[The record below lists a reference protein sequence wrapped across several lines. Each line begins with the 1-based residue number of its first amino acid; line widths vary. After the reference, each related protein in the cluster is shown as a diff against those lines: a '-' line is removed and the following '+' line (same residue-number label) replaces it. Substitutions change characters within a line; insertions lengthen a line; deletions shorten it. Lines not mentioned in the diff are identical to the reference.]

1 MWFFSVPFFCL
12 IIFYCV
18 LDSVQMIAEF
28 QRMPFVRVFLSWVEQ
43 IGWGAEAVEAQAG
56 PAAPLQSQRHCWLV
70 PLILGWFFWPFNWE
84 FKKTVE
90 NLFLPQ
96 QMLCLGL
103 YTLPFRAPDS
113 KNALKVMG
121 SVFEVNTLSSAESC
135 LRHTDCGRL
144 HAGVR
149 LIWPS
154 CPAFLKQSLEFSKC
168 SLGKLRLLF
177 GTPYPKP
184 VYRYVPPK

>member
-56 PAAPLQSQRHCWLV
+56 PAAPLQSQWHCWLV

-113 KNALKVMG
+113 KKCLESDGFCIWSKHPLFG
-121 SVFEVNTLSSAESC
+121 GILSP
-135 LRHTDCGRL
+135 TYRL
-144 HAGVR
+144 WETPR
-149 LIWPS
+149 WMLD
-154 CPAFLKQSLEFSKC
+154 
-168 SLGKLRLLF
+168 SLGLVAQLF
-177 GTPYPKP
+177 
-184 VYRYVPPK
+184 